1 MNNSVKRIALISVH
15 TSPTDLPGTGD
26 GGGLNVYVREIAS
39 RLAERGVAVD
49 IYTRR
54 RDPEQADTVMLDTHV
69 TLHHL
74 KVGPAAPV
82 SRAELVDL
90 LPDFTD
96 VLAGRMEKERPDL
109 VHAQYWLAGVVARGL
124 RDRLMI
130 PFVHTFHTLGVLKNA
145 TLAPQD
151 TPEPYVRLAA
161 EREICRD
168 ADRLLVLT
176 CGEARLLHRAHA
188 VTGARIDVVPAGVDG
203 QLFAPAQ
210 NRRTKPRASAPKLLF
225 VGRLQPLKGPD
236 IAIRTLA
243 ELRKH
248 LPDAT
253 LTVIGGVSGNGE
265 GVTGPR
271 QLSELARTLG
281 VEDAV
286 RLMDAIPQ
294 TDLVAHYHDADLVL
308 APSRSETFGLVAL
321 EAQACGTP
329 VVAAAV
335 SGLQAVVG
343 AAGTLVQGHDP
354 KDHAAAAH
362 TLLNNPVRW
371 NAAAQ
376 AGIAA
381 AQRSTWD
388 HTAERLL
395 RSYTSVLS
403 PEVDV
408 TVASTG

>member
-1 MNNSVKRIALISVH
+1 MTNAVKRIALISVH

-39 RLAERGVAVD
+39 RLAERGVRVD

-96 VLAGRMEKERPDL
+96 VVAGRMEKERPDL

-124 RDRLMI
+124 RDRFAI

-145 TLAPQD
+145 TLAPHD

-176 CGEARLLHRAHA
+176 CGEARLLHRTHA
-188 VTGARIDVVPAGVDG
+188 VTGARIDVVPAGVDSR
-203 QLFAPAQ
+203 LFAPAN
-210 NRRTKPRASAPKLLF
+210 NRRLQPRATAPKLLF

-236 IAIRTLA
+236 IAIRSLA

-248 LPDAT
+248 IPDAT
-253 LTVIGGVSGNGE
+253 LTIIGGVSGNGE

-271 QLSELARTLG
+271 QLRQLARTLG
-281 VEDAV
+281 VDDAV
-286 RLMDAIPQ
+286 RLIDAIPQ
-294 TDLVAHYHDADLVL
+294 TELVAHYHDADVVL

-343 AAGTLVQGHDP
+343 AAGALVQGHEP
-354 KDHAAAAH
+354 KAHAAAAH
-362 TLLNNPVRW
+362 ALLTNPERW
-371 NAAAQ
+371 RAAAD
-376 AGIAA
+376 AGVVA

-388 HTAERLL
+388 HTAERLW
-395 RSYTSVLS
+395 RSYTSVLT